1 MTRPGEQGYGLLGPW
16 SQGEVLQHHR
26 SLLLG
31 GMMGIL
37 STSLAFVLA
46 L

>member
-1 MTRPGEQGYGLLGPW
+1 MSRPGEQGYGLLGRRD
-16 SQGEVLQHHR
+16 QGEVLQHHR

-31 GMMGIL
+31 GMMGVL

>member
-1 MTRPGEQGYGLLGPW
+1 MSRPGEQGYGLLGPW
-16 SQGEVLQHHR
+16 SQGEVLQHHH

-31 GMMGIL
+31 GMMGAL